1 MKKKSSPFKVE
12 IEKIDI
18 GGDRTA
24 DFEKAV
30 NSKGQFIGDVKDAT
44 ILWKKYGIEVFEL
57 RTKRSKVCSVGYNPK
72 KKLWYGWSHRAI
84 SGFKTRAE
92 AAKFAE
98 SVS

>member
-1 MKKKSSPFKVE
+1 MKKKDPPFKVE

-30 NSKGQFIGDVKDAT
+30 NSKGHFIGEVDVAT
-44 ILWKKYGIEVFEL
+44 TFWKKFGIEVFEL
-57 RTKRSKVCSVGYNPK
+57 RTKRSKVCSVGYSPK
-72 KKLWYGWSHRAI
+72 KKLWFGWSHRAI